1 MKSKNINNRSFGVLF
16 FIVFFLLALYPILN
30 EKGPNLYFLFLSIP
44 FLILGLLNSKILT
57 PLNKL
62 WIKLGLVLGSIIA
75 PIVMAII
82 YFFVLTPISLIV
94 RLFGKDLLNTKLNKK
109 ENTYWIERKKDLG
122 SMKKQF

>member
-1 MKSKNINNRSFGVLF
+1 MNSKKINNRSFGVLF
-16 FIVFFLLALYPILN
+16 FVVFLLIALYPILN
-30 EKGPNLYFLFLSIP
+30 EKSPNLYFLFLSIS

-57 PLNKL
+57 PFNKL
-62 WIKLGLVLGSIIA
+62 WIKLGLILGSIIA
-75 PIVMAII
+75 PIVMAMI

-109 ENTYWIERKKDLG
+109 ENTYWIERKKDLS